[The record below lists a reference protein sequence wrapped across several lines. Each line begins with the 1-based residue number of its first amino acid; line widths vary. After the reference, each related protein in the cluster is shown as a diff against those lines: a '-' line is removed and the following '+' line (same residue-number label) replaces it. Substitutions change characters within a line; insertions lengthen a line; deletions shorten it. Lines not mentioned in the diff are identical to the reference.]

1 LVVDRFSQI
10 PIGYEPMH
18 RHHSG
23 ACRREDCS
31 SKLFKRCNFREGLRV
46 TAIILGCVT
55 LMYWMAA
62 GVTAV
67 LGATDEDGQAEKS
80 KVFDYLTAGFAAC
93 GCAALLGMA
102 ALLALG

>member
-1 LVVDRFSQI
+1 
-10 PIGYEPMH
+10 
-18 RHHSG
+18 
-23 ACRREDCS
+23 
-31 SKLFKRCNFREGLRV
+31 V

-55 LMYWMAA
+55 LMCWMVA
-62 GVTAV
+62 GMTAV
-67 LGATDEDGQAEKS
+67 LGATDEDGKAEKG